1 MKRYSFFFAT
11 INIRSK
17 VVCLFIL
24 ATCKNSTLFALFLIN
39 NIENSFCFLIE
50 ARSNQ
55 IASSLAIWVILEERE
70 NERENERE
78 RERAYHYII
87 ILI

>member
-70 NERENERE
+70 NERE